1 MTICAFALS
10 RHAWELNMGQSSFAF
25 AVAIAA
31 AAMVAHPGTAAAQ
44 DGPKSSRDDYARAR
58 ENPKLKASVD
68 DLFRPRFQATGEFQ
82 LVRLVGEK
90 RERTVVLKT
99 FGGGVTGE
107 QSANAALETEMATW
121 KPGDA
126 PVIVRN
132 QYRHYRCPKRP
143 LDSTPKP
150 SEIMNDVDSGP
161 PSNLDCDAINV
172 KYTLPADPTAEVADV
187 ECKIDVD
194 VDVLVVG
201 RRVKSI
207 RWQLAQD
214 AGDVSGNPQMRL
226 LDVALDPNNRLVRG
240 ITFHDNNMHPR
251 ERDETP
257 AGNPENFDM
266 FEGAMTD
273 PSRGQWVTWSRDD
286 SRRRLPKSLYY
297 AVVLQYWSTNLKHY
311 VYCKPYDPLAYN
323 KGN

>member
-1 MTICAFALS
+1 
-10 RHAWELNMGQSSFAF
+10 MGQSSFAF

-31 AAMVAHPGTAAAQ
+31 AAMVAHPGIAAAQ
-44 DGPKSSRDDYARAR
+44 DGPKSSKDDYARAR
-58 ENPKLKASVD
+58 ESPKLKASVD

-82 LVRLVGEK
+82 LVRLVGEQ
-90 RERTVVLKT
+90 RERTVVLRT

-107 QSANAALETEMATW
+107 QSAYAALKTEMATW

-126 PVIVRN
+126 PLIVRS
-132 QYRHYRCPKRP
+132 QYRHYRCPLRRK
-143 LDSTPKP
+143 DTDP
-150 SEIMNDVDSGP
+150 SSDEISMDVDSGP
-161 PSNLDCDAINV
+161 ASDLDCKALLV
-172 KYTLPADPTAEVADV
+172 SYTLPADPTTEVDDV

-194 VDVLVVG
+194 VDVLLVG

-207 RWQLAQD
+207 RWELNPVAV
-214 AGDVSGNPQMRL
+214 DVDGHPQVRL
-226 LDVALDPNNRLVRG
+226 LDVAVDVNGRLVRG

-251 ERDETP
+251 ERGETP
-257 AGNPENFDM
+257 AGNPENFGM

-273 PSRGQWVTWSRDD
+273 PSRGQWVNWSRDD
-286 SRRRLPKSLYY
+286 SRRRLSKSFYY